1 MTQDQQIERWKIF
14 QSQVEVAAKSGSILC
29 LGDMN
34 IYLEKLEDP
43 SYYLK
48 GLAEEYQMTIGENG
62 LETLNFGYTWQR
74 IINNIVVKSAV
85 DHAFTNRPNFIHDFY
100 KIPIDYSDHSM
111 ICIDMNINVSRLKK
125 HSTITRDMRKLKS
138 NPQFFLKELSKLDW
152 ASFVNMSDVD
162 KMEEEWTKER
172 NNCLNKNN

>member
-1 MTQDQQIERWKIF
+1 MRTTE
-14 QSQVEVAAKSGSILC
+14 KSGRENHKAQIS
-29 LGDMN
+29 GH
-34 IYLEKLEDP
+34 EKLP
-43 SYYLK
+43 
-48 GLAEEYQMTIGENG
+48 I
-62 LETLNFGYTWQR
+62 
-74 IINNIVVKSAV
+74 
-85 DHAFTNRPNFIHDFY
+85 

-125 HSTITRDMRKLKS
+125 HSIITRDMRKLKS